1 MAEKNNPRIWLDRLV
16 LNYRTTQEDINN
28 LIKKGYTLVVTN
40 SLVDVKL
47 FQKDPVW
54 FCEMADRGYLIVEMN
69 QPIDEMASKPFY
81 WDSVAIS
88 TIPCKKFTDVIS
100 MLPNK
105 DEILILSVLA
115 ELYGI
120 PKSKWFNGPYGP
132 NNLMTHEDEQV
143 LGVSSYATRSEIL
156 IASKKLGIWH
166 IFDNYN
172 EKYLNLSAIQHS
184 CEFILTKQNTL
195 IRTIPL

>member
-1 MAEKNNPRIWLDRLV
+1 MTEKNNPRIWLDRLV
-16 LNYRTTQEDINN
+16 LNYRTTQEVINN
-28 LIKKGYTLVVTN
+28 LIKQGFTLVVTN

-47 FQKDPVW
+47 FQKDPAW

-69 QPIDEMASKPFY
+69 QPIDEMASKPFF

-88 TIPCKKFTDVIS
+88 TIPCKKFKDVIS

-120 PKSKWFNGPYGP
+120 PKTKWFKGPYGP
-132 NNLMTHEDEQV
+132 TSLMTYEDEKV
-143 LGVSSYATRSEIL
+143 LGVHSSASRSEIL
-156 IASKKLGIWH
+156 IASKKINYWRP
-166 IFDNYN
+166 FDSYN
-172 EKYLNLSAIQHS
+172 EKYLNLSAIQHN
-184 CEFILTKQNTL
+184 CEFILTKQDTL